1 MQEQSNYDRE
11 WFGNEPTDQNE
22 QQFDYDS
29 EESDTPEHHPEDPA
43 HQNSRKQKTGNACLS
58 CRRQKTRCEYTEGD
72 YRCKLCTKYNR
83 ECTKAPARR
92 RRLKTS
98 SRIADLEEKIS
109 ILTSLLEKNPA
120 AARSTKQPTK
130 STSQAVADMKTAP
143 PPVGRPSTNEQKA
156 TIFDPIMPDVVEE
169 GLIDKITAFAAFERF
184 RTHISLYFPFIAV
197 PPETQPDDFRKQ
209 KPLLFSMLVL
219 AGVNSI
225 RPPST
230 TQMADHMV
238 RSFADRILYRAER
251 SLELVQCLLLYVCFY
266 SRTLH
271 QRDLN
276 FYQMVHIASTMA
288 LDLGFG
294 RRTVQPVPHSRF
306 PQPMEDSL
314 EGRRAWIGCY
324 YLAGQAAISLRHPI
338 FVRWSKYIEECLDV
352 LSTHSDA
359 ADTDAWAC
367 DLIRLQHIA
376 EDAHLV
382 FSMDDPASIVSLKD
396 PKTQYQLAALEQKM
410 EGWLKEAKVDTTL
423 LYVRHVYANVN
434 LYIHETALHS
444 EHNIDRFRSPP
455 AIEEVTSLLQDFDI
469 APARIDSLCI
479 CLDSIHACFDA
490 FLNFDVDTI
499 RCLSNL
505 YFVRTGYAAL
515 AFKAIADL
523 CEVQSSH
530 RRPFPHLN
538 VQFDAYMDAMIRVLT
553 EAGQDSKS
561 NIAFAFSMVLRK
573 IKSVKH
579 QGSAAQQPQQQQQP
593 QTFNDAFGAT
603 RPPKAQK
610 AGDTPSS
617 STSGGGRS
625 NTFQAFD
632 DSRSSLGNFNAVV
645 ASELEA
651 DASTSASTK
660 TQQQTQQQQ
669 QSPPTAGTMRGNSM
683 SPSQFDFNDLD
694 TNMWD
699 VNGMQFFDPAFNAYG
714 MFDSSAL
721 YQDPR
726 NMMGDNSMQIAG
738 MPPQVSTSLEG
749 QLLQGRGTPLQG
761 MGIGDMA
768 QQTEEPE
775 ESEINLPGVNGENYR
790 SW

>member
-1 MQEQSNYDRE
+1 MQQQSAYDRD
-11 WFGNEPTDQNE
+11 WFANEPADQNE
-22 QQFDYDS
+22 QHFDYDS
-29 EESDTPEHHPEDPA
+29 EESDTPEHHPEDPS

-72 YRCKLCTKYNR
+72 YRCKLCTRYNR
-83 ECTKAPARR
+83 ECTKAPPRR
-92 RRLKTS
+92 RRQKTS
-98 SRIADLEEKIS
+98 SRIADLEQKIS
-109 ILTSLLEKNPA
+109 TLTSLLEKNPA
-120 AARSTKQPTK
+120 AVRSTRQP
-130 STSQAVADMKTAP
+130 SSSQAVADMKSARP
-143 PPVGRPSTNEQKA
+143 PEGKPSKTEQKA
-156 TIFDPIMPDVVEE
+156 TIFDPMKPDVVEE
-169 GLIDKITAFAAFERF
+169 GLVDKITAFAAFERF
-184 RTHISLYFPFIAV
+184 RTHISLYFPFIAI
-197 PPETQPDDFRKQ
+197 PPGTQPDEFRKR

-225 RPPST
+225 RPDST
-230 TQMADHMV
+230 MQMADHMV
-238 RSFADRILYRAER
+238 RNFADRILYRAER
-251 SLELVQCLLLYVCFY
+251 SLELVQCLICYVCFY

-294 RRTVQPVPHSRF
+294 RRTLKPLSHSRF
-306 PQPMEDSL
+306 PQPAEDSL
-314 EGRRAWIGCY
+314 EGRRAWVGCY

-352 LSTHSDA
+352 LSTHPDA

-382 FSMDDPASIVSLKD
+382 FSMDDPASVVSLKD
-396 PKTQYQLAALEQKM
+396 PKTQYHLAALEQKM

-423 LYVRHVYANVN
+423 FYVRHVYANVN
-434 LYIHETALHS
+434 LYIHEIALHA

-469 APARIDSLCI
+469 VPARIDGLCV
-479 CLDSIHACFDA
+479 CLESIHACFDA

-505 YFVRTGYAAL
+505 YFVRTGYAGL

-523 CEVQSSH
+523 CEMESPQ
-530 RRPFPHLN
+530 RRPFLQLN

-553 EAGQDSKS
+553 DAGQDNKS

-579 QGSAAQQPQQQQQP
+579 QGSLAQSQQKQQQP
-593 QTFNDAFGAT
+593 QTFNEAFGGQDT
-603 RPPKAQK
+603 TETQQ
-610 AGDTPSS
+610 AGDTPNS

-625 NTFQAFD
+625 NTFQSFS
-632 DSRSSLGNFNAVV
+632 DSRSSGSNFKNMV
-645 ASELEA
+645 ASELEG
-651 DASTSASTK
+651 DPSVSAN
-660 TQQQTQQQQ
+660 TQAQQQQ
-669 QSPPTAGTMRGNSM
+669 QQPAGGMMRGNSL

-726 NMMGDNSMQIAG
+726 NMMGDNTMQIAG
-738 MPPQVSTSLEG
+738 MPAQVPTSLDS
-749 QLLQGRGTPLQG
+749 QILQGGGTPLQG
-761 MGIGDMA
+761 MGVGDMA
-768 QQTEEPE
+768 QQTKEPG
-775 ESEINLPGVNGENYR
+775 ESDINLPTVNGETYR